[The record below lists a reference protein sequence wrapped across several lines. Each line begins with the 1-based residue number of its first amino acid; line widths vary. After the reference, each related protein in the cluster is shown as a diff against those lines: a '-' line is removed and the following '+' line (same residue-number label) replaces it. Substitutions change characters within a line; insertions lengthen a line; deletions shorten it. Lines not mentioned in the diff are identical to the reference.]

1 MKDFLART
9 VNELDWHYGSE
20 QLIFMGLLLLW
31 LWLIWPSDEFKAL
44 LTDKA
49 KQTQILLA
57 SVALNALWLLN
68 ASVTQG
74 IHVHFLGLVTL
85 MLMYGWRMASVISI
99 LPVLFFTAFV
109 IKSPFD
115 FAIYGL
121 LGINLPLFLCFM
133 VYSQIFKY
141 LPHHL
146 FVYIFGGAFINA
158 FLSIVFHILLWAAW
172 LWLSTDYDWAFLRDN
187 YLLVIPL
194 LGFPEALLNGMAITL
209 LVVYRPQWLYDY
221 SDSTYLK

>member
-9 VNELDWHYGSE
+9 VNELDWNSGPE

-68 ASVTQG
+68 ANVTQG

-99 LPVLFFTAFV
+99 LPVLFFTIFV

-121 LGINLPLFLCFM
+121 LGINLPLFLCFI

-187 YLLVIPL
+187 YLLIIPL